1 MPKLPILKPK
11 DVIKR
16 FSKLGFIKDRQT
28 GSHVILY
35 HTKTKQR
42 ATIPLHVKDLPK
54 GTLKVILNQTGVS
67 VEEFTKVK

>member
-16 FSKLGFIKDRQT
+16 FQKLGFVKDRQT

-35 HTKTKQR
+35 HVKTKKR
-42 ATIPLHVKDLPK
+42 ASIPLHIKDLPK
-54 GTLKVILNQTGVS
+54 GTLKAILNQTGIDIGD
-67 VEEFTKVK
+67 FLKAK